1 MLSFLSGD
9 TCFFSVITSACL
21 WLMQVNSEHPLAKA
35 IVEYSRKIEG
45 DRLTRE
51 DQQQYEVLN
60 FESIAGH
67 GVRCRVG
74 GKKVLIGNPKLMKDS
89 GIEMSDEAKLHL
101 EETETVARTGVLVA
115 IEEELVGEIA
125 ISDPV
130 KPEAASV
137 INILKSM
144 GVQSMMVTGDN
155 WGTAYAIAGEVG
167 IEKHYVKAEVLP
179 EDKARIVKELQVSYV
194 PICFFFSFFQELFR
208 QDGHQSWFLLKLEP
222 I

>member
-1 MLSFLSGD
+1 
-9 TCFFSVITSACL
+9 
-21 WLMQVNSEHPLAKA
+21 MQVNSEHPLAKA
-35 IVEYSRKIEG
+35 IVEYSKKIEG
-45 DRLTRE
+45 DHSTRE
-51 DQQQYEVLN
+51 DQQQYEVLD

-74 GKKVLIGNPKLMKDS
+74 GKKVLIGNPKLMKDY
-89 GIEMSDEAKLHL
+89 GIEVSDEAKLNL

-115 IEEELVGEIA
+115 FEEELVGEIA

-155 WGTAYAIAGEVG
+155 WGTACAIAKEVG
-167 IEKHYVKAEVLP
+167 IEKRDVKAEVLP
-179 EDKARIVKELQVSYV
+179 EDKAKIVKELQVPYV
-194 PICFFFSFFQELFR
+194 PKKSFFQKLF
-208 QDGHQSWFLLKLEP
+208 L
-222 I
+222 